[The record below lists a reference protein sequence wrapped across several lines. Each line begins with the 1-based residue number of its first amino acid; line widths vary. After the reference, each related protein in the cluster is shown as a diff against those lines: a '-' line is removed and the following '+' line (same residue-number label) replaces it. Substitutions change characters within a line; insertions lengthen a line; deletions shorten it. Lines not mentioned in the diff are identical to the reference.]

1 MVLESLMNPFKA
13 EKEPWEMFFI
23 GLLYS
28 SIALFLSAWIFRQQS
43 SLVTIFLTVLA
54 AVPLIYNTIKFEE
67 KKDLFIEGEKKL
79 LREHLRALSFIS
91 FLFLGFTISFAF
103 WYVVLPNTLV
113 NDLFSVQ
120 TQTIVEINNKVTGN
134 WQQSLNLLGVIF
146 LNNTKVLI
154 FCLLFAFLYGVGAI
168 FILTWN
174 ASVIGVAIG
183 NFIRTGINKAST
195 LLGFDKAAKYFH
207 SISIGLLKYSIHG
220 IPEILAYITAGL
232 AGSIISIAVIRHDF
246 GTKKFENILLDSSSL
261 IIISLCLLILAAI
274 LEVFVTP
281 VIF

>member
-23 GLLYS
+23 GLLYA
-28 SIALFLSAWIFRQQS
+28 SIAIFLSLWIFRQQA
-43 SLVTIFLTVLA
+43 SLVAIFLTVLA
-54 AVPLIYNTIKFEE
+54 AVPLIYNTIKYEE
-67 KKDLFIEGEKKL
+67 KKCLFIEGEKKIL
-79 LREHLRALSFIS
+79 KEHSRALSFFS
-91 FLFLGFTISFAF
+91 FLFLGFTLAFTF
-103 WYVVLPNTLV
+103 WYVVLPNSLV

-134 WQQSLNLLGVIF
+134 WQQSINLLSIIF
-146 LNNTKVLI
+146 LNNIKVLI

-183 NFIRTGINKAST
+183 NFIRSELSKITELI
-195 LLGFDKAAKYFH
+195 GFEKFTKYF
-207 SISIGLLKYSIHG
+207 STISIGLFKYSIHG

-232 AGSIISIAVIRHDF
+232 AGGIISIAVIRHDF

-261 IIISLCLLILAAI
+261 IIISICLLVLAAI

-281 VIF
+281 IVF

>member
-23 GLLYS
+23 GLLYA
-28 SIALFLSAWIFRQQS
+28 SIALFLSVWIFRQQS
-43 SLVTIFLTVLA
+43 SLVMIFLTVLA
-54 AVPLIYNTIKFEE
+54 TVPLIYNTIKYEE
-67 KKDLFIEGEKKL
+67 KKSLFIEKEKSL
-79 LREHLRALSFIS
+79 LKEHSRALSFFG
-91 FLFLGFTISFAF
+91 FLFLGFTIAFAF
-103 WYVVLPNTLV
+103 WYVVLPNSLV
-113 NDLFSVQ
+113 NDLFNVQ
-120 TQTIVEINNKVTGN
+120 TQTIVEINNRVTGS
-134 WQQSLNLLGVIF
+134 WQESLNLLGIIF

-183 NFIRTGINKAST
+183 NFIRTEINKAAA
-195 LLGFDKAAKYFH
+195 LIGFDKTAKYFH
-207 SISIGLLKYSIHG
+207 TISIGLFKYSIHG

-232 AGSIISIAVIRHDF
+232 AGGIISIAVIRHDF

-261 IIISLCLLILAAI
+261 IIISLCLLVLAAL

-281 VIF
+281 IVF

>member
-1 MVLESLMNPFKA
+1 MVLEVLINPKKA
-13 EKEPWEMFFI
+13 TGRPWEMFFI

-28 SIALFLSAWIFRQQS
+28 SIALFLSIWIFRQQS
-43 SLVTIFLTVLA
+43 SLVMIFLTVLA
-54 AVPLIYNTIKFEE
+54 AVPLLYNTIKYEE
-67 KKDLFIEGEKKL
+67 KKDLFIDKETYL
-79 LREHLRALSFIS
+79 LKEHSKALSFIG
-91 FLFLGFTISFAF
+91 FLFLGFTVSFAF
-103 WYVVLPNTLV
+103 WYVVLPNALV
-113 NDLFSVQ
+113 NDLFNVQ

-134 WQQSLNLLGVIF
+134 WQQSINLLGVIF
-146 LNNTKVLI
+146 LNNVKVLI

-183 NFIRTGINKAST
+183 NFIRSELSKITT
-195 LLGFDKAAKYFH
+195 LIGFDKTAKYF
-207 SISIGLLKYSIHG
+207 STISIGLLKYSIHG

-232 AGSIISIAVIRHDF
+232 AGGIISIAVIRHDF

-281 VIF
+281 IVF